1 LVNAFI
7 THYFPQGSRSKIFDY
22 VRDLK
27 FGDKPGSM
35 QLHRLVSRLKT
46 IRRLAMLIPD
56 ATNLRMA
63 EHELTKKVYELSP
76 PNQRDNVKR
85 KFNDDITGTSLADM
99 ERALETEIE
108 IAHAKKQRNG
118 NHKHQRNNGDRVQ
131 SNQATTQHDQEDGNN
146 SNHNSNIQ
154 GGWGPNTKCRKHP
167 LGNHTWINCILNP
180 NGPNYSP
187 QAAQR
192 AAHNNNAPQGQGQQQ
207 HQQQSSGR
215 WNSGGNAHHDN
226 GYTGPPNTS
235 SSSGAFQYQQA
246 PPQLLQPTAQ
256 SIGFE
261 TYSYQPLSRPAGP
274 PLSGGWTNPT
284 QPFPFES
291 WNAAQGAS

>member
-1 LVNAFI
+1 MDNENKAQSERSTAKIQLFRMFEPTELDKVKVSTIDDDGREHKDTLSKFDGEIPEVLLFCVETLRAVARRLNFEDNDYWDNWDKALEGDALEEWRNLLNEIDDEEYLTEDLFNTTLNAFI

-118 NHKHQRNNGDRVQ
+118 NRKHQRNNGDRVQ
-131 SNQATTQHDQEDGNN
+131 SNQATTQQDQEDGNN

-154 GGWGPNTKCRKHP
+154 GGWVHIP
-167 LGNHTWINCILNP
+167 
-180 NGPNYSP
+180 S
-187 QAAQR
+187 AANI
-192 AAHNNNAPQGQGQQQ
+192 H
-207 HQQQSSGR
+207 
-215 WNSGGNAHHDN
+215 
-226 GYTGPPNTS
+226 
-235 SSSGAFQYQQA
+235 
-246 PPQLLQPTAQ
+246 
-256 SIGFE
+256 
-261 TYSYQPLSRPAGP
+261 
-274 PLSGGWTNPT
+274 
-284 QPFPFES
+284 
-291 WNAAQGAS
+291 